1 MMTEEEFWEYVE
13 WERLSDEEKKE
24 EELNNGTND

>member
-1 MMTEEEFWEYVE
+1 MTEEEFWEYVE
-13 WERLSDEEKKE
+13 WERLSDKEKKE